1 MEVNRLFLL
10 LVVAFEVSANQQSV
24 SCDIYSIYKQS
35 CFFALVAL
43 VKPCIHF
50 FLSFVRH
57 NISIVNFLIARM
69 FI

>member
-1 MEVNRLFLL
+1 MAVNRLFLL
-10 LVVAFEVSANQQSV
+10 LVIAFEVSANQQSV

-50 FLSFVRH
+50 FFYNLFV
-57 NISIVNFLIARM
+57 ITYQLLTFL
-69 FI
+69 

>member
-1 MEVNRLFLL
+1 MAVNRLFLL
-10 LVVAFEVSANQQSV
+10 LVIAFEVSANQQSV

-50 FLSFVRH
+50 FFNLFVETYQLLT
-57 NISIVNFLIARM
+57 FL
-69 FI
+69 